1 MPITAATPAHIT
13 ESVRQAANGAL
24 EEAALGTVPD
34 QSKDVVVVSTHFDVS
49 KKLPD
54 VGQPHRL
61 TPDTESLLRESV
73 RMLRI
78 GGLLFV
84 YGIPHDLAFI
94 GERLSLMDD
103 ETRKMIFKYWI
114 VLDIDDA
121 PRAGF
126 LKPSHQGLL
135 MFLKSK
141 PSRKTDPPFHLNKSL
156 VRIPHQK
163 CSACGKFLKDWGGK
177 SGLMHDKGTVLSD
190 VWRDLPRR
198 PIRDCA
204 VPPDVIKRIHELT
217 WFENINYQHVSQ
229 QRPSLEVGKSP
240 ETLPSKQLEGDNQWD
255 KLQRLETDKIYQGD
269 CVSFLKRVTELHPGG
284 VFDMVF
290 ADPPYNLDK
299 LYEGC
304 PDDLTETEYIEWC
317 NSWLEGMVET
327 LRPGGSLFVLNLP
340 KWAIHHAVFLSRRL
354 EFRHWI
360 AWDAKGEPRGKLS
373 PSHYALLHYTK
384 SGGKP
389 TFNYTPLG
397 STISEMCISP
407 PDAPKYCLRRKCV
420 SQRKELGDDEKTEL
434 SDVWFDIQ
442 RIKHKSQR
450 DDHPCQLP
458 LNLMERLLLLT
469 SHPEGKVFD
478 PFGGTGTTAIA
489 AINRNRRY
497 ILVEQSTKHWAD
509 ADAKVA
515 AFRENP
521 HGQRAGA
528 APRTVS
534 RPRRD
539 WSQAGIL
546 RELKHL
552 TLKLGQVPTEP
563 DINSHDATL
572 LERIDSTF
580 PSRNHALKRCKLFLT
595 EASPSQRSTSV

>member
-13 ESVRQAANGAL
+13 ESVHQAANGAL

-49 KKLPD
+49 KRLPD

-121 PRAGF
+121 PRADF

-141 PSRKTDPPFHLNKSL
+141 PGRKTAPPFHLNKSH

-163 CSACGKFLKDWGGK
+163 CSACGQFLKDWGGK
-177 SGLMHDKGTVLSD
+177 SELMHDKGTVLSD

-217 WFENINYQHVSQ
+217 WCENIKYQHV
-229 QRPSLEVGKSP
+229 
-240 ETLPSKQLEGDNQWD
+240 
-255 KLQRLETDKIYQGD
+255 LQRSRCLEIGGTNEAQPPTTDHQSRCTQWNYLGCLETDKIYAGD
-269 CVSFLKRVTELHPGG
+269 CVTFLNRAKTLHPDGF
-284 VFDMVF
+284 FDLAF
-290 ADPPYNLDK
+290 ADPPYNLQKPYADFSDALAPADYIK
-299 LYEGC
+299 L
-304 PDDLTETEYIEWC
+304 C

-327 LRPGGSLFVLNLP
+327 LKPGGSLFVLNLP
-340 KWAIHHAVFLSRRL
+340 KWAIHHATFLSRRL

-360 AWDAKGEPRGKLS
+360 AWDASGEPRGKLS
-373 PSHYALLHYTK
+373 PSHYALLYFTK
-384 SGGKP
+384 PGGAP

-397 STISEMCISP
+397 SASSMERVSP
-407 PDAPKYCLRRKCV
+407 PDAPKYCLRPKCV
-420 SQRKELGDDEKTEL
+420 KQRKEFGQDDKVEL

-442 RIKHKSQR
+442 RLKHAF

-458 LNLMERLLLLT
+458 EALMERLLLLA
-469 SHPEGKVFD
+469 SRSGDKVFD

-489 AINRNRRY
+489 SIKQNRRY
-497 ILVEQSTKHWAD
+497 VLVEQSEKYRAD
-509 ADAKVA
+509 AEAKVA

-521 HGQRAGA
+521 HQQRAPHRRGT
-528 APRTVS
+528 R
-534 RPRRD
+534 RPRRR
-539 WSQAGIL
+539 WSQKAIV
-546 RELKHL
+546 RELKQL
-552 TLKLGQVPTEP
+552 ARKLGRMPAEP
-563 DINSHDATL
+563 DINAHDSTL
-572 LERIDSTF
+572 LQKIDGSF
-580 PSRNHALKRCKLFLT
+580 RSRNEALKRCRLVLP
-595 EASPSQRSTSV
+595 APS

>member
-13 ESVRQAANGAL
+13 ESVHQAANGAL

-49 KKLPD
+49 KRLPD

-121 PRAGF
+121 PRADF

-141 PSRKTDPPFHLNKSL
+141 PGRKTAPPFHLNKSH

-163 CSACGKFLKDWGGK
+163 CSACGQFLKDWGGK
-177 SGLMHDKGTVLSD
+177 SELMHDKGTVLSD

-198 PIRDCA
+198 PIRDCV

-217 WFENINYQHVSQ
+217 WFENITYQHVSQ
-229 QRPSLEVGKSP
+229 QRPCLEVGKSP
-240 ETLPSKQLEGDNQWD
+240 ESQPSKRLEQVNQWD
-255 KLQRLETDKIYQGD
+255 NLQSLETDKIYQGD
-269 CVSFLKRVTELHPGG
+269 CVSFLKRLAALHPGG

-304 PDDLTETEYIEWC
+304 PDDLTEPEYIEWC
-317 NSWLEGMVET
+317 NSWLEGMVVT
-327 LRPGGSLFVLNLP
+327 LKPGGSLFVLNLP
-340 KWAIHHAVFLSRRL
+340 KWAIHHATFLSHRL

-360 AWDAKGEPRGKLS
+360 AWDATAEPRGKLR
-373 PSHYALLHYTK
+373 PSHYALLYFTK
-384 SGGKP
+384 PGGNP

-397 STISEMCISP
+397 SVASEERVPP

-420 SQRKELGDDEKTEL
+420 KQRKQLGDDDKVEM
-434 SDVWFDIQ
+434 SDVWFDPQ
-442 RIKHKSQR
+442 RIKHAI

-458 LNLMERLLLLT
+458 EALMERLVLLT
-469 SHPEGKVFD
+469 TQLGGRVFD

-489 AINRNRRY
+489 AIKRKRHY
-497 ILVEQSTKHWAD
+497 VLVEKSPKHWE
-509 ADAKVA
+509 DAKAKIAEIREV
-515 AFRENP
+515 FRQ
-521 HGQRAGA
+521 HGVWNSPSRSS
-528 APRTVS
+528 RS
-534 RPRRD
+534 RPCRD
-539 WSQAGIL
+539 WSQAGII
-546 RELKHL
+546 RELKQL
-552 TLKLGQVPTEP
+552 AGQLGRVPTEA
-563 DINSHDATL
+563 DINSYDPTM
-572 LERIDSTF
+572 LEKIDSAF
-580 PSRNHALKRCKLFLT
+580 PSRNNALKRCKLVLP
-595 EASPSQRSTSV
+595 ESQCEDNA